1 MEFSLAT
8 YLLGYVAGLLSTLS
22 PCVLP
27 LLPILVAS
35 AVAEHRGGP
44 LALAAGLTVSF
55 VAFGLFFA
63 AIGVSIG
70 IDQGTPRK
78 VAALLLLVFGAF
90 LLSTRLQDRFE
101 QATAGLGAAGSRL
114 IDRIHPG
121 SRSGQF
127 LLGLCLGLVWTP
139 CVGPTVGAAT
149 TLASQ
154 QAQLVQVA
162 LLMVLFGIG
171 ASTPLL
177 VLGSLSRQA
186 FQRLRGPLL
195 RAGRTGKR
203 VLGGIVMVLGLAIL
217 SGLDKS
223 LEAWLVERSPTWLSE
238 LSSRY

>member
-1 MEFSLAT
+1 MDFGLGT

-35 AVAEHRGGP
+35 AVADHHGGP

-63 AIGVSIG
+63 AIGLSIG
-70 IDQGTPRK
+70 MDQGTPRK
-78 VAALLLLVFGAF
+78 VAALLLVVFGLF
-90 LLSTRLQDRFE
+90 LFSTRLQDRFE
-101 QATAGLGAAGSRL
+101 QTTAGLSAAGDRL
-114 IDRIHPG
+114 IARIHPTRLG
-121 SRSGQF
+121 GQF
-127 LLGLCLGLVWTP
+127 IMGLCLGLVWTP

-154 QAQLVQVA
+154 QTQLLQVA

-177 VLGSLSRQA
+177 VLGGLSRKA
-186 FQRLRGPLL
+186 FQRLRRPLL
-195 RAGRTGKR
+195 RAGRIGKR
-203 VLGGIVMVLGLAIL
+203 VLGGIVIVVGLAIL
-217 SGLDKS
+217 SGLDKV
-223 LEAWLVERSPTWLSE
+223 LEAWLVDLAPRWLNE
-238 LSSRY
+238 LATKY

>member
-1 MEFSLAT
+1 MEFGLGI

-35 AVAEHRGGP
+35 AVAEHHRGP

-63 AIGVSIG
+63 TIGLSIG

-78 VAALLLLVFGAF
+78 VAALLLVVFGAF
-90 LLSTRLQDRFE
+90 LASNRLQDRFE
-101 QATAGLGAAGSRL
+101 QATVGLSAAGDGL
-114 IDRIHPG
+114 IARMHP
-121 SRSGQF
+121 RSWGGQF
-127 LLGLCLGLVWTP
+127 TMGLCLGLVWTP

-154 QAQLVQVA
+154 QTQLIQVA
-162 LLMVLFGIG
+162 VLMVLFGIG

-177 VLGSLSRQA
+177 ILGGLSRKA

-195 RAGRTGKR
+195 RAGRTGRR
-203 VLGGIVMVLGLAIL
+203 VLGVFVMTLGLAIL
-217 SGLDKS
+217 SGLDKGV
-223 LEAWLVERSPTWLSE
+223 EAWLVDQLPQWLSD
-238 LSSRY
+238 LSTKY

>member
-27 LLPILVAS
+27 LLPILVAG
-35 AVAEHRGGP
+35 AVPGHRGGP

-70 IDQGTPRK
+70 LDQGTPRK
-78 VAALLLLVFGAF
+78 LAALLLVVFGAF
-90 LLSTRLQDRFE
+90 LLSTRLQHRFE
-101 QATAGLGAAGSRL
+101 QASAGLGAAGSRL
-114 IDRIHPG
+114 IDRVHPG
-121 SRSGQF
+121 SLSGQF
-127 LLGLCLGLVWTP
+127 MLGLCLGLVWTP

-162 LLMVLFGIG
+162 LLMTLFGIG

-177 VLGSLSRQA
+177 VLGSLSQQA
-186 FQRLRGPLL
+186 FARLRGPLL

-203 VLGGIVMVLGLAIL
+203 VLGGIVLALGLAIL
-217 SGLDKS
+217 SGADKS
-223 LEAWLVERSPTWLSE
+223 LEAWLVERSPPWLIE
-238 LSSRY
+238 LSSKY

>member
-35 AVAEHRGGP
+35 AVPGRRGGP

-63 AIGVSIG
+63 AVGVSIG
-70 IDQGTPRK
+70 VDRGTPRQ
-78 VAALLLLVFGAF
+78 VAALLLVMFGAF

-101 QATAGLGAAGSRL
+101 QASAGLGAVGSRL

-121 SRSGQF
+121 SHGGQF
-127 LLGLCLGLVWTP
+127 MLGLCLGLVWTP

-162 LLMVLFGIG
+162 LLMTLFGIG

-177 VLGSLSRQA
+177 VLGSLSQQA
-186 FQRLRGPLL
+186 FARLRGPLL

-203 VLGGIVMVLGLAIL
+203 VLGGIVLVLGLAIL

-223 LEAWLVERSPTWLSE
+223 LEAWLVERSPPWLSE
-238 LSSRY
+238 LSSKY